1 LDLSPDIDC
10 GFWLFMWP
18 HDVFLSGV
26 ADQPRACRKAG
37 ACCAIGRMLSVVRG
51 MILAT
56 ELRLHGNVARL
67 FMGLMWWVL
76 DTSKVSRR
84 LMSSD
89 HPLIMT
95 NGLGRGDGHFE
106 IPISPTCL
114 FIAFMKEAFPEPFR
128 SIPVGKIVRLVNE
141 AVIAQGRRN
150 VCAVGSGNL
159 AEVRRGRGKRDSMS
173 LIPS

>member
-1 LDLSPDIDC
+1 MHLLSDDVC
-10 GFWLFMWP
+10 GFWLFKRP
-18 HDVFLSGV
+18 HDVFLSGA

-37 ACCAIGRMLSVVRG
+37 ACCVIGRMLSVVRG

-67 FMGLMWWVL
+67 FMGVMWWVL

-84 LMSSD
+84 LLSSD

-95 NGLGRGDGHFE
+95 NGLGRADGHFA

-114 FIAFMKEAFPEPFR
+114 FIVFMKEDFPERFR
-128 SIPVGKIVRLVNE
+128 NIPVGKIVRLVNE
-141 AVIAQGRRN
+141 AVIGQGRRN
-150 VCAVGSGNL
+150 VCAVDRRNL
-159 AEVRRGRGKRDSMS
+159 AEVRRGRGKRDFMS